1 MAIENQRVSKNES
14 VTIRRRLRNAIAGV
28 AAFALAA
35 CASTGG
41 PLGLSRDQEKAIGE
55 QQHPQILAQ
64 FGGEVE
70 DAKLRAYVEG
80 IAKRLIAAGDH
91 PADPIVVTTLD
102 SPVVNAFALPGH
114 VYVTRGLLS
123 LANSEAELAG
133 VLGHELGHVYA
144 RHTARRVSRSN
155 VTGIG
160 AVIVGILTGSEQ
172 GMQLANQLGQV
183 YLLKYSRGQEYESD
197 LIGVRLLAKANYD
210 PTAQADFLQTLG
222 RWTDVEMRAA
232 GQNSRPP
239 EFLSTHPNS
248 ADRVRRAAAEAQAVA
263 AAGAVSSERSRATYM
278 SMINGML
285 YGDDPVKQG
294 FIRNGNEFIHPG
306 MGLAFT
312 APAEFKLA
320 NTPSAVVGRT
330 QNGGQMQFSG
340 GASNETPAA
349 IIEGQISKSL
359 GVNLAPA
366 RNFTVN
372 GRSGAVGT
380 ARAQTQ
386 NGPLDVQAFVISWEG
401 TTKYIFLWV
410 TPANDTARLQ
420 RGVNDTIA
428 SLRKINPGSV
438 QVPNADHINVVAVGA
453 RDTAASLA
461 AKTTFPNAK
470 EERFIVINGLL
481 DASDIRVGQSVKLV
495 R

>member
-1 MAIENQRVSKNES
+1 MNSLFVGCRAPARFFRHLRKAVIVS
-14 VTIRRRLRNAIAGV
+14 
-28 AAFALAA
+28 AAFAITA

-41 PLGLSRDQEKAIGE
+41 PLGLSREQEKAIGE

-70 DAKLRAYVEG
+70 DAKLRAYVDG
-80 IAKRLIAAGDH
+80 VARRLIAAGDH
-91 PADPIVVTTLD
+91 PNDPIVVTTLD

-114 VYVTRGLLS
+114 IYVTRGLLS

-144 RHTARRVSRSN
+144 RHTAQRVSRSN
-155 VTGIG
+155 VTGLG
-160 AVIVGILTGSEQ
+160 AAVVGILTGSQQ
-172 GMQLANQLGQV
+172 GMQLASQLGQL

-197 LIGVRLLAKANYD
+197 LIGVRMLAKANYD

-222 RWTDVEMRAA
+222 RWTDIEMKVA
-232 GQNSRPP
+232 GQDSRPP

-263 AAGAVSSERSRATYM
+263 SAGAVSSDRSRAAYM
-278 SMINGML
+278 NMINGML
-285 YGDDPVKQG
+285 YGDDPIKQG

-306 MGLAFT
+306 MRLAFT
-312 APAEFKLA
+312 APSEFQLI
-320 NTPSAVVGRT
+320 NTPSAVVGRS
-330 QNGGQMQFSG
+330 QSGGQMQFSG
-340 GASNETPAA
+340 GASSETPAA
-349 IIEGQISKSL
+349 IIEGQISQGL

-372 GRSGAVGT
+372 GRSGAVGS

-386 NGPLDVQAFVISWEG
+386 SGTVDVQAFVLSWEG

-410 TPANDTARLQ
+410 TPANDTSRLQ
-420 RGVNDTIA
+420 QGINNTIA
-428 SLRKINPGSV
+428 SLRTIDPNSV
-438 QVPNADHINVVAVGA
+438 QVPKAERISIVSAGS

-461 AKTTFPNAK
+461 ARTSFKTAK

-481 DASDIRVGQSVKLV
+481 DANDLRAGRSVKLV